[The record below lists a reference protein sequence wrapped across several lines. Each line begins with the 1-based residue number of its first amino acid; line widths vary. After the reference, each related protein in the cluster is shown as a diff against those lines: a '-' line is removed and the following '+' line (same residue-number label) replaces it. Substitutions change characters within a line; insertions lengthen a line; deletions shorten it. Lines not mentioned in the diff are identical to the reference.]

1 VQSPKCGTGNE
12 PLAKDG
18 AVLLLETLLA
28 GAPAATSPGIASP
41 ATTGLA
47 AASPAIVGLAAAPGP
62 AAAEPAPAA
71 PSAP

>member
-28 GAPAATSPGIASP
+28 GAPAST
-41 ATTGLA
+41 
-47 AASPAIVGLAAAPGP
+47 APG
-62 AAAEPAPAA
+62 APPTPGDTP
-71 PSAP
+71 PSQRNG